1 MIKAQLPAV
10 TIHAPID
17 EVWRHLSAIEQY
29 PQWNRRATF
38 DHKNQP
44 VIAGRK
50 LRMRVRLFGV
60 VVPVPAVIECLEHQ
74 QELRW
79 KGGIPGIYTGSHYFR
94 LEAAGKD
101 TIMVQGEDFQGVA
114 VPLLWPVIKAE
125 LHRLYAEVAEDLA
138 AVSEAGNLL
147 NR

>member
-10 TIHAPID
+10 TVHAPID
-17 EVWRHLSAIEQY
+17 EVWRHLSAIEKY

-44 VIAGRK
+44 VVTGRK
-50 LRMRVRLFGV
+50 LRMRVRLFGMTV
-60 VVPVPAVIECLEHQ
+60 SVPAVIECLDHNR
-74 QELRW
+74 ELRW

-94 LEAAGKD
+94 LTSEGNE
-101 TIMVQGEDFQGVA
+101 TVLVQGEDFNGIA

-125 LHRLYAEVAEDLA
+125 LHRLYAEMSDDLA
-138 AVSEAGNLL
+138 AVSES
-147 NR
+147 RD